1 MRTFIYRIVHL
12 LLIVMIVL
20 LSGCGMFRKVFR
32 SKEYSKLE
40 TKTEIRKD
48 SVGLIIDKS
57 ITTVKEKI
65 DTTVIIPEKIVKQD
79 TYLNMDSLVNGMT
92 AIQND
97 IMDLRLVLNP
107 VTGILSAVAT
117 IKASEVPIQL
127 IRETVKQNDITQQS
141 SMSEEKQISHKQQSG
156 SSIVKKEPV
165 NIWFY
170 ILGLGLVVFILWC
183 FKFWW
188 KKKMPI

>member
-1 MRTFIYRIVHL
+1 MRTLLYRISHFV
-12 LLIVMIVL
+12 LIIMIVL
-20 LSGCGMFRKVFR
+20 LSGCGMFRKVFK

-40 TKTEIRKD
+40 TKSEIRKD

-57 ITTVKEKI
+57 IITTKEKI
-65 DTTVIIPEKIVKQD
+65 DTSVIIPQKVIKQD

-117 IKASEVPIQL
+117 IKPQNIPIH
-127 IRETVKQNDITQQS
+127 IDRETIKQNDISQQS
-141 SMSEEKQISHKQQSG
+141 KTSVEKKVSEKQESG
-156 SSIVKKEPV
+156 SSVIQKDPV
-165 NIWFY
+165 SIPWR
-170 ILGLGLVVFILWC
+170 VVFIAVIVAGVCACAFW
-183 FKFWW
+183 FK
-188 KKKMPI
+188 KRIV